1 MSYSGC
7 VPVSRGTQLR
17 YKRTAPPSSGCSQ
30 SELGG
35 ADLRSDDFF
44 KDMLECK
51 VFGNTLLTW
60 DVFLVC
66 LEKLKLLGIIDRENF
81 MTRLHSEAELG

>member
-17 YKRTAPPSSGCSQ
+17 YKKNRPPELWLFTVRAWGGGPALGC
-30 SELGG
+30 
-35 ADLRSDDFF
+35 FF
-44 KDMLECK
+44 KDKLEYK